1 MKYLKTFGLAL
12 VAALALMAFVG
23 AGSASATV
31 ICKTN
36 TTPCSEK
43 YPAGT
48 EYKASLAVGTS
59 MKLTTTEGTTLNT
72 CAAATLTGKTENL
85 GSATETVR
93 GPVAATGL
101 TFSNCSAGTVTTT
114 EGGVT
119 ETHSITGTANGT
131 YTAKGFK
138 ITVNTPFGPCTYT
151 GGSATHIGTVTGG
164 APATVDVNAVV
175 TRLSPDPDA
184 GICPASARWQATYT
198 VTSPNPLYVKES

>member
-12 VAALALMAFVG
+12 IAALTLTAFVG

-48 EYKASLAVGTS
+48 EYKASLAIGTS
-59 MKLTTTEGTTLNT
+59 MRLTTTEGTTLNT
-72 CAAATLTGKTENL
+72 CTAATLTGKTENL

-101 TFSNCSAGTVTTT
+101 TFSNCVSGTVTTT

-119 ETHSITGTANGT
+119 ETHSISGTSNGT
-131 YTAKGFK
+131 YTAKNFK
-138 ITVNTPFGPCTYT
+138 ISVGTVFGTCVYT
-151 GGSATHIGTVTGG
+151 AGTGTHIGTVTGG
-164 APATVDVNAVV
+164 APATVDVAAVV
-175 TRLSPDPDA
+175 SLVS
-184 GICPASARWQATYT
+184 GFCPSSAKWAATYT